1 LTDSPRILLSPSQAD
16 TKNASSFLDTFAAW
30 RTWELSMHL
39 QRLFRFAL
47 VAMFLVGLLTP
58 APADE
63 LTDAK
68 AALEKAGVRVL
79 STGLLL
85 PGEGELSK
93 ELGKSTLLR
102 RNLTTTQK
110 DLQAA
115 EQQLENGQKF
125 LSQLKVQHMQLSAQL
140 ANINPNDVAL
150 NNKLVGA
157 LNAIKGQHDLGR
169 EQEAKFEEQVQAVRA
184 KADEAREAY
193 IQFVLDS
200 RELAGKIEAEY
211 AAKAADS
218 EVKASLAKLNQAA
231 KKNFALAPTASFQAS
246 LRRLKQLEETVLSE
260 SINLRD
266 DGSDTLRVSVVV
278 DGKYQQEMVLDS
290 GASLISLP
298 AAVATKL
305 GLKPGAKDPAITLQL
320 ADGSEIEGRLMK
332 LSSVR
337 VGKFSV
343 NNVECAVLD
352 AKAIN
357 AEPLLGMSFLK
368 NFKFEIDSAAKTL
381 NMVKVIGAEATTTRA
396 K

>member
-1 LTDSPRILLSPSQAD
+1 MHLPRLLRIVLLATLLVSQA
-16 TKNASSFLDTFAAW
+16 
-30 RTWELSMHL
+30 
-39 QRLFRFAL
+39 
-47 VAMFLVGLLTP
+47 TP

-79 STGLLL
+79 STGVVL

-102 RNLTTTQK
+102 RNLTSTQK

-169 EQEAKFEEQVQAVRA
+169 EQQTKFEEQIQAVRA

-211 AAKAADS
+211 AAKAADPD
-218 EVKASLAKLNQAA
+218 VKAALAKLNQAA
-231 KKNFALAPTASFQAS
+231 KKAFSLAPTASFQAS

-298 AAVATKL
+298 ASVATKL

-332 LSSVR
+332 LGSVR
-337 VGKFSV
+337 VGKFTV
-343 NNVECAVLD
+343 NNVECAVL
-352 AKAIN
+352 APKAVN

-368 NFKFEIDSAAKTL
+368 NFKFEIDSAAKKL
-381 NMVKVIGAEATTTRA
+381 NMVKVTGAETTATRT